1 MSRPAHSALSTA
13 LAVLAVTVSPHALAA
28 LSHSDIETT
37 IIGGRLTVNEENTV
51 PIASG
56 TGYKIFEGDFG
67 DLAGGPAGTDD
78 PGFLAPAGTFLSGE
92 QLWYTALGTLSYWN
106 GSSWGSAPG
115 GTTLTIEEALGGST
129 LISST
134 GITNSYGAV
143 DAADATGGIHT
154 HLDFSISDAS
164 PAGAYMATL
173 EFTSRDAAGNLPSP
187 YLDSDP
193 FHIVFNR
200 GLSGDAFEA
209 SVTALASPVPEPETY
224 AMFLAGLGLCGA
236 MARRSQ
242 RKVG

>member
-1 MSRPAHSALSTA
+1 MFRSARLALSTA
-13 LAVLAVTVSPHALAA
+13 FTTLAVMTSPHA
-28 LSHSDIETT
+28 LSHSDIEATV
-37 IIGGRLTVNEENTV
+37 IGGKLTVNEENTA
-51 PIASG
+51 PIAFG

-67 DLAGGPAGTDD
+67 DLAGGPTGTDD
-78 PGFLAPAGTFLSGE
+78 PGFIASEGTFLSGE
-92 QLWYTALGTLSYWN
+92 QLWYNALGTLSYWN
-106 GSSWGSAPG
+106 GSNWGSAPG

-134 GITNSYGAV
+134 GIMNSYGAV

-154 HLDFSISDAS
+154 HLDFSISNAS

-173 EFTSRDAAGNLPSP
+173 ELTSRDAAGNLPSP

-224 AMFLAGLGLCGA
+224 AMFLAGLALCGA
-236 MARRSQ
+236 MASRCQ
-242 RKVG
+242 RKTG